1 MKAFLNKNKIVKVRI
16 LKIPTK
22 IKMILSSIIDILN
35 ILIYNKIFY
44 NKTGSSFTFIILN
57 ITFSVSWLMLF
68 SYNLAIESRTIY
80 KVFTDGY
87 AFARNDGNINHC
99 IYLGNYCGED
109 RIYWFKKSF
118 SLYSRYGIWCNLDY
132 SCFR

>member
-1 MKAFLNKNKIVKVRI
+1 MKAFLNKNQIVKVRI

-35 ILIYNKIFY
+35 ILIYNK
-44 NKTGSSFTFIILN
+44 TGPSFIFIILN
-57 ITFSVSWLMLF
+57 ITFSVNWFMLF

-99 IYLGNYCGED
+99 IYLGNYCG
-109 RIYWFKKSF
+109 
-118 SLYSRYGIWCNLDY
+118 
-132 SCFR
+132 